1 MTTINRS
8 TIDAA
13 SAPPAAATASLA
25 RLPRRRSLGM
35 WALGVVLVV
44 LGSVGAYILVVQDGM
59 THPYLAVSHKM
70 PFGATIQDSDLT
82 VINVNAAVGLEAIPA
97 AQRAQVV
104 GQHAA
109 ADLYPG
115 TLLIR
120 DQLTTTA
127 IPAAGQQLIGIELK
141 PGQLPA
147 RALKPGD
154 AVMLVVVPPTGL
166 AGVPDPQSS
175 TAAAQPSSIPATV
188 AGTTAPATNGNVR
201 VDVAVSTADGS
212 VVAAMAAAGRIVLV
226 VTTRS

>member
-8 TIDAA
+8 TVDTA
-13 SAPPAAATASLA
+13 SAPPVPAASLA

-44 LGSVGAYILVVQDGM
+44 LGSVGAYVLVVQEGM
-59 THPYLAVSHKM
+59 THPYLAVSHKV
-70 PFGATIQDSDLT
+70 PYGAAIQDSDLT
-82 VINVNAAVGLEAIPA
+82 VINVNAAVGLNPIPA

-120 DQLTTTA
+120 DQLTKTA
-127 IPAAGQQLIGIELK
+127 IPAPGQQLIGIELK

-154 AVMLVVVPPTGL
+154 AVVLVVVPPTGL
-166 AGVPDPQSS
+166 AGIPDPQSS
-175 TAAAQPSSIPATV
+175 AAAQPSSIPATV

-201 VDVAVSTADGS
+201 VDVAVATSDGS

-226 VTTRS
+226 VTTRN

>member
-1 MTTINRS
+1 MSTINRS
-8 TIDAA
+8 IVDAA
-13 SAPPAAATASLA
+13 SAPPVAASTSLA

-44 LGSVGAYILVVQDGM
+44 LGSVGAYLLVVQDGM
-59 THPYLAVSHKM
+59 THPYLAVSHRVAY
-70 PFGATIQDSDLT
+70 GAAIQDSDLA
-82 VINVNAAVGLEAIPA
+82 VINVNAAVGLNPIPA

-109 ADLYPG
+109 AELYPG
-115 TLLIR
+115 TLLTQ
-120 DQLTTTA
+120 DQLTKTA
-127 IPAAGQQLIGIELK
+127 VPAPGQQLIGIELK

-154 AVMLVVVPPTGL
+154 AVVLVVVPPTGL

-175 TAAAQPSSIPATV
+175 TPAAQPSSIPATV
-188 AGTTAPATNGNVR
+188 AGTSGPATNGNVR
-201 VDVAVSTADGS
+201 VDVAVATADGS

>member
-1 MTTINRS
+1 
-8 TIDAA
+8 
-13 SAPPAAATASLA
+13 
-25 RLPRRRSLGM
+25 M
-35 WALGVVLVV
+35 WALGIVLVV
-44 LGSVGAYILVVQDGM
+44 LGSVGAYVLVLQDGM
-59 THPYLAVSHKM
+59 THPYLAVSHKVAY
-70 PFGATIQDSDLT
+70 GAAIQDSDLT
-82 VINVNAAVGLEAIPA
+82 VINVNAAVGLDPIPA

-120 DQLTTTA
+120 DQLTKAA
-127 IPAAGQQLIGIELK
+127 IPAPGQQLIGIELK

-147 RALKPGD
+147 RTLKPGD
-154 AVMLVVVPPTGL
+154 AVVLVVVPPTGL
-166 AGVPDPQSS
+166 AGVPDPQS
-175 TAAAQPSSIPATV
+175 TAAPQPSSIPATV

-226 VTTRS
+226 VTTRG